1 MPRIPYADLEALP
14 EEAKKYLQARR
25 SPTGNVFRMF
35 ANAGVATAG
44 YLGFGALLRQNLAI
58 DLLLYEMI
66 IVRVANLSR
75 AGYVIRQHEAFL
87 RKQKVSEDV
96 ILALRVR
103 PFSPVFSDKER
114 AALQLVDEV
123 VLNVR
128 ASDATFAEAAKH
140 FGPEGLMHIVLT
152 TGQYMLTCRVVE
164 TFDVDWQP
172 VSAAAS

>member
-1 MPRIPYADLEALP
+1 VPRIPYADLEALP
-14 EEAKKYLQARR
+14 EETRNLLLTRR
-25 SPTGNVFRMF
+25 SPHGNVFKMI
-35 ANAGVATAG
+35 ANAGKATAG

-58 DLLLYEMI
+58 DLVLYEYV

-103 PFSPVFSDKER
+103 PDAPIFSDKER
-114 AALQLVDEV
+114 AALRLVDEI

-128 ASDATFAEAAKH
+128 ASDATFAAAAKH
-140 FGPEGLMHIVLT
+140 FSPEQLMHITLT
-152 TGQYMLTCRVVE
+152 VGQYMMTCRIVE
-164 TFDVDWQP
+164 TFDVDLQP
-172 VSAAAS
+172 LNSGG